1 MLSIKDN
8 FYETLKK
15 GGKPDRLVNMWE
27 AFELLPDP
35 LLMYTIGNRAQGTDS
50 RDRWGTLITWP
61 EGQISG
67 MPHVTDDDKVVP
79 DICEWRKYVN
89 VPDLMADCQ
98 MGWSEAVAGKK
109 AINDSGKLA
118 MSLAIT
124 GVFEQLHFLMGFEDM
139 LMNFLLEPEA
149 MHELCEV
156 VGDYRATYMQ
166 MLVDNLKPD
175 VVLSHDDWGSKHS
188 LFVSPEVWREFI
200 KPQYE
205 KCYKILK
212 DAGVIILH
220 HADSFCEPII
230 EDMVDIGIDIWQ
242 GALPENDI
250 VRLQKELDG
259 RMVMMGGCD
268 MSKIDLPESTEEMI
282 RAETRR
288 ACEQYTPQGNFIVS
302 FTYGGPGDVIFK
314 HVDPIMA
321 DEIVRFNKEKFGI
334 N

>member
-1 MLSIKDN
+1 MLSIREN
-8 FYETLKK
+8 FFETLKK

-27 AFELLPDP
+27 PFELNPDP
-35 LLMYTIGNRAQGTDS
+35 LLMYTIGNRAPGTDS
-50 RDRWGTLITWP
+50 RDRFGTLITWP
-61 EGQISG
+61 EGQVSG
-67 MPHVTDDDKVVP
+67 MPHVTKDDKVVP
-79 DICEWRKYVN
+79 DVCEWRKYVN
-89 VPDLMADCQ
+89 VPDLAGECTD
-98 MGWSEAVAGKK
+98 GWEEARAAQEK
-109 AINDSGKLA
+109 IRESGKLS

-139 LMNFLLEPEA
+139 LENFLLEPEA
-149 MHELCEV
+149 MMELCDV
-156 VGDYRATYMQ
+156 IGDYRTTYMKL
-166 MLVDNLKPD
+166 LVENLKPD

-188 LFVSPEVWREFI
+188 LFVSPAVWREFI

-205 KCYKILK
+205 KCYKVLK
-212 DAGVIILH
+212 DAGVIIMH
-220 HADSFCEPII
+220 HADSFCEHII

-242 GALPENDI
+242 GALPENDL

-268 MSKIDLPESTEEMI
+268 MSKIDLPDSTEDVI

-288 ACEQYTPQGNFIVS
+288 ACETYSPLGYFIVS

-321 DEIVRFNKEKFGI
+321 DEIAAFNKEKFGV
-334 N
+334 